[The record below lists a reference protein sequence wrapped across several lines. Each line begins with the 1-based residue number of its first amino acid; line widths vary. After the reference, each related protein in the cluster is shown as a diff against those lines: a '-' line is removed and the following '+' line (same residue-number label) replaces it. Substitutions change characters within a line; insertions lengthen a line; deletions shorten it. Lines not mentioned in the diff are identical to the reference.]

1 MKQSLAIIY
10 NNLRQHTGGRSLWQ
24 LNLILNTVNP
34 FHSSRILVLF
44 LEEALLNFSLSNTC
58 TKSTGLERRLFTVLF
73 LLEFFVSTWPAILYK
88 VKKNFFSRNHCQNWI
103 FVLMIKIALLCFLRS
118 PQTPLYSQI
127 FFSWLFADKHC
138 IFWCFHKSD
147 LIKGRCKKRRKK
159 IVLVLPLHTLLKK

>member
-34 FHSSRILVLF
+34 FHSSRILVLS
-44 LEEALLNFSLSNTC
+44 LEEALLNLSLSNTC

-88 VKKNFFSRNHCQNWI
+88 VKFFSRNHFQNWI
-103 FVLMIKIALLCFLRS
+103 FILMIKIGLLCFLRS
-118 PQTPLYSQI
+118 PHMSLYSQI
-127 FFSWLFADKHC
+127 FVSWLFADKHC
-138 IFWCFHKSD
+138 YFAFSGVFTKVI
-147 LIKGRCKKRRKK
+147 
-159 IVLVLPLHTLLKK
+159 LLSARNGFDSEVNFANV

>member
-34 FHSSRILVLF
+34 FHSSRILVLS

-88 VKKNFFSRNHCQNWI
+88 VKQTFSPEITFRIGFLYWSSKLPFYVFSEAHKRLYILRFFSPGS
-103 FVLMIKIALLCFLRS
+103 LLINTVILHFLVF
-118 PQTPLYSQI
+118 SQKW
-127 FFSWLFADKHC
+127 SY
-138 IFWCFHKSD
+138 
-147 LIKGRCKKRRKK
+147 
-159 IVLVLPLHTLLKK
+159 